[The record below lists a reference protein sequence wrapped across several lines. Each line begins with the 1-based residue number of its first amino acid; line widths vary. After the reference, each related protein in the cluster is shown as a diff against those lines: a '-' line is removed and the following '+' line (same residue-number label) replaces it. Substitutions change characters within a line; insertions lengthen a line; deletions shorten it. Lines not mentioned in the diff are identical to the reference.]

1 MYHVDAENVDE
12 LWGLMAPGLARALD
26 KTALGLTWGLGD
38 GYEAV
43 KSGELFGFYQPH
55 SGYSGLYMLS
65 QTPKA
70 RLLYWF
76 WSGKHPDNNTP
87 LDDAEVVSYL
97 NTAAKIF
104 ECKYIQAEG
113 RPGFKVW
120 ANAQGFIPD
129 SHNWLREVTI

>member
-1 MYHVDAENVDE
+1 MYHVDADNVDE
-12 LWGLMAPGLARALD
+12 LWGLMSPGLERALY
-26 KTALGLTWGLGD
+26 KTALELTWSLDD
-38 GYEAV
+38 GYDAV
-43 KSGELFGFYQPH
+43 KSGSLFGFYQPE
-55 SGYSGLYMLS
+55 SGYSGLYS
-65 QTPKA
+65 ISHTPKA
-70 RLLYWF
+70 KLLYWF

-87 LDDAEVVSYL
+87 LDDAEVVEYL
-97 NTAAKIF
+97 NTAAKVF